1 MEEVILEMPKV
12 LIIEDEKTMSDL
24 LKDTFEKNG
33 FEAIQALTGKE
44 GLQSAKTTSPDA
56 ILLDI
61 RLPDTSGFAIIRQLK
76 KNPQT
81 KNIPVVFVTNYKD
94 EVEILDREELK
105 LVEKVIIKYESNPN
119 QVIASVK
126 EILN

>member
-1 MEEVILEMPKV
+1 MPKV
-12 LIIEDEKTMSDL
+12 LIIEDEKMMNDL

-33 FEAIQALTGKE
+33 FEAVSALTGKE
-44 GLQSAKTTSPDA
+44 GLQSAKITSPDA

-76 KNPQT
+76 KDPGT
-81 KNIPVVFVTNYKD
+81 KEIPVVFMTNYKD
-94 EVEILDREELK
+94 ETEILDREELK

-119 QVIASVK
+119 QVVK
-126 EILN
+126 AVEEMLSSMKQGE

>member
-1 MEEVILEMPKV
+1 MPKV

-33 FEAIQALTGKE
+33 FEVVQSLTGTE
-44 GLQSAKTTSPDA
+44 GLQSAKAASPDV

-76 KNPQT
+76 KDSET
-81 KNIPVVFVTNYKD
+81 KQIPVVFITNYKD
-94 EVEILDREELK
+94 ETEILDREEMK

-119 QVIASVK
+119 QVVESVK
-126 EILN
+126 EIL